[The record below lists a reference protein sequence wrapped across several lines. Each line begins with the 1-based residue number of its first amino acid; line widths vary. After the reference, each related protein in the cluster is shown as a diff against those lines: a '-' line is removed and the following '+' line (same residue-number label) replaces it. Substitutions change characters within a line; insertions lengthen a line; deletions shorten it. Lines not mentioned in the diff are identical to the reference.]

1 MIKYCCC
8 ICFPVNVIKFYIKL
22 VAVYKVIRLFF
33 VLKIFNVH
41 ARVELQ
47 YIPNTALKNIYIIL

>member
-1 MIKYCCC
+1 MLSDC
-8 ICFPVNVIKFYIKL
+8 
-22 VAVYKVIRLFF
+22 FF

-47 YIPNTALKNIYIIL
+47 YIPNTVLIMGI